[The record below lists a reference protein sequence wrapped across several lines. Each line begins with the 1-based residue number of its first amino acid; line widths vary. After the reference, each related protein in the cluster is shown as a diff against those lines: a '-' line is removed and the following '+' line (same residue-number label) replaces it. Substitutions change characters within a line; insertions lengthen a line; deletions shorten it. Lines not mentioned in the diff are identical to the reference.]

1 VNLAGTM
8 FKIVLIAIFF
18 SVDISY
24 VINELL
30 KRAELRRFAKLIE
43 IPVCKI
49 DRDSG
54 SEGYLP
60 ILGKIQR
67 ETIHWACSRRFELD
81 MCQKGKK
88 QGVNRG
94 FY

>member
-1 VNLAGTM
+1 MLLGTGTM

-24 VINELL
+24 AISELL
-30 KRAELRRFAKLIE
+30 KGKT
-43 IPVCKI
+43 
-49 DRDSG
+49 G

-60 ILGKIQR
+60 ILGQIRR
-67 ETIHWACSRRFELD
+67 ETIHWACSRRFGLD

-94 FY
+94 FYRCDVGPELVQEKDNQG